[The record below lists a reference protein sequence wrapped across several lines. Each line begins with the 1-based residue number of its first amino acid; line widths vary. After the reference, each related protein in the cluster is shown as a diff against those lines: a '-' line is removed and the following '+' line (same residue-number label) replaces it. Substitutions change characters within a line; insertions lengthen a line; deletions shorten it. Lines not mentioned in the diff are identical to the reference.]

1 MLPKVLAFSK
11 KSAKNYWKLL
21 FIEQMETVRLLG
33 TIFSYG
39 WTCIC
44 CPGEFVQQQAGVRST
59 ESEQTTVCV
68 QGNEETPCAA
78 VWLIDVLHSFW
89 TTMEL
94 YGREKRAT

>member
-1 MLPKVLAFSK
+1 M
-11 KSAKNYWKLL
+11 
-21 FIEQMETVRLLG
+21 
-33 TIFSYG
+33 
-39 WTCIC
+39 
-44 CPGEFVQQQAGVRST
+44 QQQAGVRLT